1 MKAVIPVPV
10 IAACA
15 EIMPNRETHA
25 SLDSLFMH
33 AGAPGDP
40 PQGSKP
46 VKVQEW
52 LRRINK
58 DDSVEPLNILGRLIE
73 GYMEEPP
80 PEGGP
85 SDDFPAPTETEVQA
99 QLRKA
104 LARYELQY
112 VRSGKITGAVGTP
125 SRSLE
130 DFIRDKDV
138 PLLEQEFT
146 RALSNVKG
154 SPREAVSAASNIL
167 ETFCKIYIAEEGLE
181 MPAKQDLKPVWNV
194 VRKDLGFD
202 PSVVEDKD
210 LQVILTGLFAIVEGI
225 GALRTH
231 ASSAHGAGK
240 NSYKLEP
247 RHAKLAIHSAHT
259 VTLFVLESWNRKKQR
274 VLTGK
279 SVAVSPQQRV
289 NSRL

>member
-1 MKAVIPVPV
+1 VRVAIPSPV

-15 EIMPNRETHA
+15 QIMPGRETHT
-25 SLDSLFMH
+25 SLDRLFMH

-40 PQGSKP
+40 PEGSKP
-46 VKVQEW
+46 IKVQEW

-58 DDSVEPLNILGRLIE
+58 DDSVEPLSVLGRLIE
-73 GYMEEPP
+73 AYMEEPSS
-80 PEGGP
+80 EGSP
-85 SDDFPAPTETEVQA
+85 FDDFPPNTETEIQVT
-99 QLRKA
+99 LRKA
-104 LARYELQY
+104 LARYDLQY
-112 VRSGKITGAVGTP
+112 VRGGKITGAVGIP
-125 SRSLE
+125 SRSLN
-130 DFIRDKDV
+130 DLIREMDTPSLD
-138 PLLEQEFT
+138 QEFT
-146 RALSNVKG
+146 RALSNVEE

-167 ETFCKIYIAEEGLE
+167 ESVCKVYIAEEGLE

-202 PSVVEDKD
+202 PSVVEDQD
-210 LQVILTGLFAIVEGI
+210 LQVILTGLFAIVDGI

-240 NSYKLEP
+240 TSYKLEP

-274 VLTGK
+274 VLTAK
-279 SVAVSPQQRV
+279 STGQPPVS
-289 NSRL
+289 S